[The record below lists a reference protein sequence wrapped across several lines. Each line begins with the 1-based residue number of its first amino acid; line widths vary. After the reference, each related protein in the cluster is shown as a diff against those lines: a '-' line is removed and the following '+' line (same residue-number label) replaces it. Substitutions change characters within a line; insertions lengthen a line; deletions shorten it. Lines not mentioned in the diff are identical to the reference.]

1 MDGPDLGQDP
11 AALGAAGWLFDEALY
26 RSRYPDLTD
35 DALAAGGFASGFDH
49 YRRLGDREGRSGSLF
64 LDPGFYLAHLPP
76 EAAAAAAAEGCCAH
90 YLAVVA
96 AGGEE
101 PRTSPF
107 FDPAWYRARYREIA
121 AAIDRGEWRGA
132 LHHYLANPTP
142 TAFDPLGEFSERAYL
157 ATYPD
162 VAEAV
167 RAGTWRSGYQH
178 FLHHGAAEL
187 RRPGPALDLAWYL
200 DSDPAV
206 RADLAA
212 GLARDAFAHFLL
224 LGRAR
229 GLTGVPRAER
239 LPAPAEAAALLRA
252 RARALLPGLARAG
265 LDFRRAE
272 ADPPPALSVVMVLGE
287 GFAATLAAIAA
298 LRAQGPDTPELI
310 LIDTGAGDGS
320 RAGTGDTSR
329 AGTGDETRWIDR
341 YVAGATLLRLGAG
354 VPWAAAAN
362 AGLSCAGAPAVL
374 FLDPAVE
381 AAPGAVAAALR
392 RLDQDPAIAAV
403 GARLLAPDG
412 VLHEAGGI
420 VWRDG
425 STSAYQR
432 GAPALAPEACF
443 VRDVDFCAAA
453 FLLVRAEP
461 VRALDGFDAA
471 LPPGAQAADL
481 GLRLAEAGQRVVYE
495 PAMLGFLLGTPAGA
509 EADADS
515 AAALGARHATR
526 LRFRY
531 LPDPRVAVFARAPEP
546 AGRRVLFIEDTVPLR
561 RLGSGFVRS
570 VALIGA
576 MAELGHAVT
585 VLPLGPSAASPAAGF
600 ADLPDTAEI
609 LHDRAAEDLEDLL
622 RDRPGFFD
630 VIWVA
635 RTHNLDRVRDA
646 LDRGLAGAGRKPRLV
661 LDTEAIAAL
670 REAGRARLPG
680 QERDFDLPAALAAE
694 FRHAARCDQIVA
706 VSEAE
711 AAMLRALGFP
721 AVTTIGHIRAPRLT
735 PRPFAERAGLLFLGA
750 MHEPGAP
757 NHDALEW
764 FAAAVLPLIER
775 ELRWETRLT
784 VAGHVDPSVDL
795 GRFASH
801 PRISL
806 RGPVG
811 DPEPLYDSHR
821 LVVAPTRFAAGLPY
835 KLHEAASFGVP
846 IVATEL
852 LAAQLGWD
860 DALLAADPADPAA
873 FAAQVVRLYR
883 DQALWER
890 LRAAAAARVAAE
902 TDRGRTLAAL
912 RTLLG

>member
-1 MDGPDLGQDP
+1 MDGSDPGQP
-11 AALGAAGWLFDEALY
+11 ATLDAAGWLFDEALY

-35 DALAAGGFASGFDH
+35 EALAGGGFASGFDH

-64 LDPGFYLAHLPP
+64 LDPGYYLARLAP
-76 EAAAAAAAEGCCAH
+76 EAAAAAAEEGCCRH
-90 YLAVVA
+90 FLATLG

-107 FDPAWYRARYREIA
+107 FDPAWYRARYTDVA
-121 AAIDRGEWRGA
+121 AAIGRGEWRGA
-132 LHHYLANPTP
+132 LHHYVANATP
-142 TAFDPLGEFSERAYL
+142 TGFDPLPEFSERAYL

-200 DSDPAV
+200 DSDPSV

-229 GLTGVPRAER
+229 GLTGVPPAKR
-239 LPAPAEAAALLRA
+239 LPALAEAAVLLEA
-252 RARALLPGLARAG
+252 RAAALLPGLARAG

-272 ADPPPALSVVMVLGE
+272 ADAPPALSVVMVLGE
-287 GFAATLAAIAA
+287 GFAATLAALAA
-298 LRAQGPDTPELI
+298 LRAQATDAPELI
-310 LIDTGAGDGS
+310 LIDTGA
-320 RAGTGDTSR
+320 A
-329 AGTGDETRWIDR
+329 DETRWIDR

-362 AGLSCAGAPAVL
+362 AGLSCAGAPSVL

-412 VLHEAGGI
+412 VLLEAGGI

-425 STSAYQR
+425 STTAYRR

-461 VRALDGFDAA
+461 VRALGGFDAD

-481 GLRLAEAGQRVVYE
+481 GLRLAEAGQRVVYD
-495 PAMLGFLLGTPAGA
+495 PAMLGFRHGAQAAA
-509 EADADS
+509 EAGADS
-515 AAALGARHATR
+515 AAALDARHGTR

-531 LPDPRVAVFARAPEP
+531 LPDPRVEVFARAPGP

-570 VALIGA
+570 VELIGA

-585 VLPLGPSAASPAAGF
+585 VLPLGPPAASPAAGF

-635 RTHNLDRVRDA
+635 RTHNLDRIRDA
-646 LDRGLAGAGRKPRLV
+646 LDRGLAGAGRKPLLV

-680 QERDFDLPAALAAE
+680 QERAFDLPGALAAE
-694 FRHAARCDQIVA
+694 FRHAVRCDRIVA

-711 AAMLRALGFP
+711 AAMLRELGFP
-721 AVTTIGHIRAPRLT
+721 AVGTIGHIRTLRLT

-764 FAAAVLPLIER
+764 FADEVLPLIER
-775 ELRWETRLT
+775 ALRWETRLT

-852 LAAQLGWD
+852 LRAQLGWD
-860 DALLAADPADPAA
+860 DALLAADLADPAA
-873 FAAQVVRLYR
+873 FAAQVVRVYR
-883 DQALWER
+883 DAALWEQ

-902 TDRGRTLAAL
+902 TGRERTLSAL
-912 RTLLG
+912 RAILE

>member
-1 MDGPDLGQDP
+1 MDGPDPGQDP
-11 AALGAAGWLFDEALY
+11 AVLGAAGWLFDAALY
-26 RSRYPDLTD
+26 QFRYPDLTD
-35 DALAAGGFASGFDH
+35 DALAASGFASGFDH

-90 YLAVVA
+90 FLAALA

-107 FDPAWYRARYREIA
+107 FDPAWYRARYRDVA

-142 TAFDPLGEFSERAYL
+142 TAFDPLPEFSERAYL

-212 GLARDAFAHFLL
+212 GLARDGFAHFLL
-224 LGRAR
+224 FGGAR
-229 GLTGVPRAER
+229 GLTGVPRAAR
-239 LPAPAEAAALLRA
+239 LPAPAEAAALLDA
-252 RARALLPGLARAG
+252 RAAALLPGLARAG

-272 ADPPPALSVVMVLGE
+272 TDPPPALSVVMVLGE
-287 GFAATLAAIAA
+287 GFAATLATLAA
-298 LRAQGPDTPELI
+298 LRAQGADPPELI
-310 LIDTGAGDGS
+310 LIDAGV
-320 RAGTGDTSR
+320 
-329 AGTGDETRWIDR
+329 GDETRWIDR
-341 YVAGATLLRLGAG
+341 YVAGAMLLRLGAG

-362 AGLSCAGAPAVL
+362 AGLSCASAPAVL

-381 AAPGAVAAALR
+381 AAPGALAAALR

-412 VLHEAGGI
+412 GLHEAGGI

-425 STSAYQR
+425 STTAYRR
-432 GAPALAPEACF
+432 GASALAPEACF

-453 FLLVRAEP
+453 FLLVRADP
-461 VRALDGFDAA
+461 VRALGGFDAD
-471 LPPGAQAADL
+471 LPPGAPAADL
-481 GLRLAEAGQRVVYE
+481 GLRLAEAGQRVVYD
-495 PAMLGFLLGTPAGA
+495 PAMLGFLLGAPAVTEGAAA
-509 EADADS
+509 EAGADS
-515 AAALGARHATR
+515 AAALSARHGTR

-531 LPDPRVAVFARAPEP
+531 LPDKRVEVFARAPEP

-585 VLPLGPSAASPAAGF
+585 VLPLGPPASSPAAGF
-600 ADLPDTAEI
+600 ADLPDTVEI

-630 VIWVA
+630 AIWVA
-635 RTHNLDRVRDA
+635 RTHNLDRIRDP
-646 LDRGLAGAGRKPRLV
+646 LDRALAGAGRKPLLV

-680 QERDFDLPAALAAE
+680 REREFDLPGALAAE
-694 FRHAARCDQIVA
+694 FRHAARCDRIVA

-721 AVTTIGHIRAPRLT
+721 AVDTIGHIRRLRLT

-764 FAAAVLPLIER
+764 FVAEVLPLIER
-775 ELRWETRLT
+775 ALRWETRLT
-784 VAGHVDPSVDL
+784 VAGPVDPSVDL

-883 DQALWER
+883 DGALWEQ

-902 TDRGRTLAAL
+902 TDRDRTLAAL
-912 RTLLG
+912 RTILA